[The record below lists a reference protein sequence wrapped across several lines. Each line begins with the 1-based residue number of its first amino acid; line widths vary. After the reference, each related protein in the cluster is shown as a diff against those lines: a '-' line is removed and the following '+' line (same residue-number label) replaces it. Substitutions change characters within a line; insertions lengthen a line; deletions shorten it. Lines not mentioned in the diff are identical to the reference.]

1 MRIEITEAYAA
12 RLARLAEA
20 AGMSSARWVR
30 AAIRAAGADPVLA
43 ERIADSAPP
52 SEHGGPRPGAGRPRT
67 AGGHEAA
74 GPQ

>member
-1 MRIEITEAYAA
+1 
-12 RLARLAEA
+12 
-20 AGMSSARWVR
+20 MSSARWVR